1 MEKSCNSIN
10 LESGYFL
17 FYDGSCAMCHFA
29 LNLLMAN
36 AKKKLNVV
44 STGSN
49 FFKEN
54 LDYLRIK
61 NIDSLIFL
69 KNGIVYTHSS
79 ACLEA
84 LDICK
89 FPLKFLKI
97 FKFIPKSL
105 RDNLYELIAKKR
117 FFISKFFNL
126 QCTFDPS
133 ISSHNSFI
141 EFRTLLKI
149 ISDN

>member
-1 MEKSCNSIN
+1 MKKSCISIN

-17 FYDGSCAMCHFA
+17 FYDGTCAMCHFA

-44 STGSN
+44 SIGSN
-49 FFKEN
+49 FYKEN
-54 LDYLRIK
+54 LDYLKIK
-61 NIDSLIFL
+61 NIDSLIFV

-89 FPLKFLKI
+89 YPLKFFKI
-97 FKFIPKSL
+97 LKFIPKSL
-105 RDNLYELIAKKR
+105 RDNLYKILAKKR
-117 FFISKFFNL
+117 FFISKVFNF
-126 QCTFDPS
+126 QCNFDPS
-133 ISSHNSFI
+133 ISKHNFI
-141 EFRTLLKI
+141 
-149 ISDN
+149 D